1 MKTKSL
7 ILGIACAALALA
19 CSSSSSGNGDDAGT
33 DAAVVNG
40 CTAYTDM
47 TTGTAV
53 INGPTTAA
61 AAQYSPNCIH
71 VKVGQSVTWNSDFAD
86 HPLVAFGGDS
96 PNPIQST
103 ATGTTVTFAFPNAG
117 TFGYHCGIHTTL
129 MFGAVEVTP

>member
-1 MKTKSL
+1 MKKKSL
-7 ILGIACAALALA
+7 ILGIACAALVAA
-19 CSSSSSGNGDDAGT
+19 CSSSSGSGEDAGS

-53 INGPTTAA
+53 INGPATAA